1 MNRSRAITPCIPAFT
16 KRVGKIKLTQHRF
29 LMQQQYL
36 LVVCAL
42 DIRSSTSGWALQ
54 ICFSFSFL
62 PEFGRSEAV
71 DAADLSSKV
80 IVLFFT
86 LIYFIRSFG
95 LAPGAK
101 IHILQTVLFSAM
113 CLPIVLFSAMLY
125 LSHLSNFSQSILP
138 TLSLLQ

>member
-1 MNRSRAITPCIPAFT
+1 
-16 KRVGKIKLTQHRF
+16 
-29 LMQQQYL
+29 MQQQHL

-42 DIRSSTSGWALQ
+42 DIGSFTSGWALQ